1 MHFLFIQTKQ
11 SLFDITWALIEMGYQ
26 VSILEGYQL
35 DPLNYES
42 PGVESV
48 KNKLLEESFDY
59 VISYLFIPRVSDI
72 CEELSVSYISWTY
85 DSPLM
90 SLFHPSIYNQHNYTF
105 IFDYAQYH
113 YLRQRRVP
121 HIFHLPL
128 GVNLSRTGA
137 LNISAEDEA
146 AYSSEI
152 SFIGNLYEN
161 NTYNQNI
168 HLFPDHLALE
178 LKSYLMKHLCNWHDR
193 KPWPQMSPSVT
204 EFMEQKLHAG
214 DWNPWEMD
222 NPTYFG
228 ILILS
233 RKLAE
238 MDRLTVLHTLAEHY
252 SVDLYTNSTSEQ
264 LTGIQIHKGV
274 NYFTD
279 MNKIFYLSK
288 INLNIT
294 LPSIESGIPQRI
306 FDIMGSGGFVL
317 TNYQPEIEHLFTV
330 GKELEVFHDLQ
341 ELLDKTAY
349 YLTHEKERLNIA
361 MNGYKKVREAHTYQ
375 HRMEQLMQTIQE
387 ANTKG

>member
-26 VSILEGYQL
+26 VSMLEGCQL
-35 DPLNYES
+35 DPLDYSSPGYES
-42 PGVESV
+42 VQS
-48 KNKLLEESFDY
+48 KLQEESFDY

-72 CEELSVSYISWTY
+72 CEELCVNYISWTY

-90 SLFHPSIYNQHNYTF
+90 SLFHPSIYNRHNYTF
-105 IFDYAQYH
+105 IFDYALYD
-113 YLRQRRVP
+113 YLYKRNVP

-137 LNISAEDEA
+137 LNITAEDEV
-146 AYSSEI
+146 AYSAEI

-161 NTYNQNI
+161 NTYNEMI
-168 HLFPDHLALE
+168 HLLPEHLALE
-178 LKSYLMKHLCNWHDR
+178 LKTYLMQNLCNWHEL
-193 KPWPQMSPSVT
+193 KPWPQTSPAVT
-204 EFMEQKLHAG
+204 EFMEQTLHAD
-214 DWNPWEMD
+214 DWNPWEMG
-222 NPTYFG
+222 NSTYFG
-228 ILILS
+228 ILVLS

-238 MDRLTVLHTLAEHY
+238 MDRLTVLHTLAEHHP
-252 SVDLYTNSTSEQ
+252 VNLYTNSNSEH
-264 LTGIQIHKGV
+264 LTGIHVHKGV

-317 TNYQPEIEHLFTV
+317 TNYQPEIDRFFTI
-330 GKELEVFHDLQ
+330 GKEIEVFHDLQ
-341 ELLDKTAY
+341 ELLDKTEF
-349 YLTHEKERLNIA
+349 YLNHEKERLNIA
-361 MNGYKKVREAHTYQ
+361 INGYKKVRGSHTYK
-375 HRMEQLMQTIQE
+375 HRIKQLLQIVQE
-387 ANTKG
+387 AKS